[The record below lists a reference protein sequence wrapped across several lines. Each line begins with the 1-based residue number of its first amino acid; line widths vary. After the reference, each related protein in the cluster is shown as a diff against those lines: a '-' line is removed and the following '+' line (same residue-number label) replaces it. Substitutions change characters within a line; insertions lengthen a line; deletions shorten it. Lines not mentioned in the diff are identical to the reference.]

1 MTLLIDIGNTRIK
14 WARLD
19 GARLSAMSALA
30 HADADAAKVS
40 AALIENMAR
49 PDRVIASNV
58 AGARI
63 GELVATCVRDAWGLE
78 VEYVRTQAL
87 TAGVRNGYRDPT
99 KLGVDRWMAVVGAYA
114 MHRRAACVVSVGTA
128 MTIDVVDAMGVHG
141 GGLITPG
148 PELMVAALFRNTSD
162 IARHAEHGQSAASLF
177 ADNTRGAVEQGA
189 MHALAALV
197 DRAVEGFATQ
207 AGETPGLILTGG
219 AAERIGSAL
228 RTPHVL
234 APDLVLRGLA
244 VTASAL

>member
-19 GARLSAMSALA
+19 GACSSEMSALA
-30 HADADAAKVS
+30 HADVDAAKVHT
-40 AALIENMAR
+40 ALIANAAR
-49 PDRVIASNV
+49 PKRVVASNV

-63 GELVATCVRDAWGLE
+63 GELVAACIREAWGLE
-78 VEYVRTQAL
+78 VEYVRTQAT

-114 MHRRAACVVSVGTA
+114 MQRRAACVVSVGTA
-128 MTIDVVDAMGVHG
+128 MTVDTVDATGLHR

-148 PELMVAALFRNTSD
+148 PELMAAALFRNTSD
-162 IARHAEHGQSAASLF
+162 IARHAERGESAASLF

-197 DRAVEGFATQ
+197 DRAVEGFAGQ
-207 AGETPGLILTGG
+207 IGQTPALILTGG
-219 AAERIGSAL
+219 AADRIVPAI

-234 APDLVLRGLA
+234 TPDLVLRGLA
-244 VTASAL
+244 VAASGL